1 MSGIVNQV
9 TDALGWT
16 STPSDEVS
24 IVAGGLQISGWES
37 VVIRMSAEVM
47 PWTFEL
53 EATEW
58 DPATA
63 ADVTIE
69 EGAPCQ
75 IMVGADLVIT
85 GYVVTVL
92 RSIGPNEH
100 TVRVTGAS
108 KSIDLVECSA
118 IFNTF
123 QINNTDALT
132 LANKLAQPFGIR
144 AVAPVPLTQAAPIP
158 QFDVILTET
167 PYEII
172 ERVCRFAA
180 VLVYDDTNGNILL
193 SQAGSTLAWSGFS
206 MPGNVETASCSFSM
220 AGRFS
225 KISAVRQTTDTLY
238 LSPDEQNLGGQVAL
252 VTSVGPLS
260 DPGVPRYRPLI
271 IPAEMGDEG
280 NKVTQQRVQWEINRR
295 WGRAYRIELTCDS
308 WRDARGV
315 LWGVNT
321 LAPVS
326 LPALKCTPSDPWL
339 IGEVVLRKD
348 GEGTHADIVLMPP
361 EAFQPEPVLLNPLA
375 NDVGQATRDQAGA
388 GKASSDAVTQEDL
401 PPLTGT

>member
-1 MSGIVNQV
+1 MSGIVDQV
-9 TDALGWT
+9 TAALGWT

-24 IVAGGLQISGWES
+24 IIVGGKQVSGWTS

-53 EATEW
+53 ETTEW
-58 DPATA
+58 DSVAL
-63 ADVTIE
+63 ADVTIS

-75 IMVGADLVIT
+75 IMVGDDLVIT

-92 RSIGPNEH
+92 RSIGPKDH
-100 TVRVTGAS
+100 TVRVVGAS
-108 KSIDLVECSA
+108 KSVDLVECSA

-132 LANKLAQPFGIR
+132 LAQKLAGLFGIK
-144 AVAPVPLTQAAPIP
+144 AVTPVPFPAVQIQ

-180 VLVYDDTNGNILL
+180 VLVYDDNTGNIIL
-193 SQAGSTLAWSGFS
+193 SKSGSTLASSGFS
-206 MPGNVETASCSFSM
+206 MPGNVERASCSFSM
-220 AGRFS
+220 AGRYS
-225 KISAVRQTTDTLY
+225 EIRAVRQTTDTLY
-238 LSPDEQNLGGQVAL
+238 LSPDQQDLGGQVDL
-252 VTSVGPLS
+252 VTAVGPLK

-280 NKVTQQRVQWEINRR
+280 NSVTQQRVQWEINRR
-295 WGRAYRIELTCDS
+295 WGRAYAVELTCDS
-308 WRDARGV
+308 WRDDFGT

-321 LAPVS
+321 LAPIFM
-326 LPALKCTPSDPWL
+326 PALKCTPSERWL
-339 IGEVVLRKD
+339 IGEIVLRKD
-348 GEGTHADIVLMPP
+348 EGGTHADITLMP
-361 EAFQPEPVLLNPLA
+361 EQAYQPEPVLLNPLA

-388 GKASSDAVTQEDL
+388 GTTPADAVTQEDL
-401 PPLTGT
+401 PDLPHS